1 MRWLGKQ
8 RKQDANQRRRPTDV
22 KPGVFS
28 YYARGASPSDQNTGR
43 NQNAGLSVLKR
54 YRLRLG
60 HIPSYMALAAILI
73 ALGNACLL
81 QPNPKIILV
90 STPDTVHRDPKT
102 YQEAVQAIWKKSV
115 FNRTKLTISTAAIR
129 RDIAGQFTELAAVQ
143 IELPLLGRRPTV
155 ILTPTKPA
163 LQLVNASGSFYVDAD
178 GKVMARTTDLL
189 QNDLQNVPVVHDET
203 GISVE
208 PGKAFIP
215 AAEASFLRKLYAQL
229 RAEEVAVTSITLP
242 LRAANEADVRVDGQR
257 YYIKFSIDSDPR
269 QAVGTYLA
277 VKAKLDAEGIVP
289 TEYIDVRVDEKVF
302 YR

>member
-1 MRWLGKQ
+1 MVWLQKQ
-8 RKQDANQRRRPTDV
+8 KKQDKNQRQRPNGV
-22 KPGVFS
+22 NPAVFS

-43 NQNAGLSVLKR
+43 NENAGVSALKR

-60 HIPSYMALAAILI
+60 HIPSYIALAAILI

-90 STPDTVHRDPKT
+90 NTPDTVHRDPKV

-115 FNRTKLTISTAAIR
+115 FSRTKLTISTATIR
-129 RDIAGQFTELAAVQ
+129 RDIAGQFTELATVR

-155 ILTPTKPA
+155 VLTPTKPA
-163 LQLVNASGSFYVDAD
+163 LQLMSANGSFYVDAG

-189 QNDLQNVPVVHDET
+189 ANELQNVPVVHDET
-203 GISVE
+203 GISAE
-208 PGKAFIP
+208 PGKVVIP
-215 AAEASFLRKLYAQL
+215 ATEASFLRKLYAQL
-229 RAEEVAVTSITLP
+229 QTDAVAVTSITLP
-242 LRAANEADVRVDGQR
+242 PRGANEADVRVNGQR

-277 VKAKLDAEGIVP
+277 AKAKLDAEGVVP
-289 TEYIDVRVDEKVF
+289 AEYLDVRVDEKVF
-302 YR
+302 YK